1 MAIRA
6 GSVVCLLAV
15 LLTVFFTPTVARAQ
29 NWSFD
34 ARTIALGGVGG
45 GSGNIAA
52 SLIDEQKPYR
62 SIVIPLGLL
71 QVLKD
76 FGKFNPDSDD
86 FDPVRAAEYAASPIH
101 FVVGRDGTN
110 TQNLFVT
117 DVLNGELSRDLNDYA
132 GFVPARELVAEGLAN
147 PSWGKTIKFR
157 ENSGGFQGVY
167 IGAGPYLSMQTRAL
181 VDDQLRSI
189 LDSDVP
195 LYIANTSF
203 PLSNTTTTQLAL
215 AITGGY
221 RARLP
226 LPAGMG
232 SGGGLEGLYVA
243 ANYNYLRGFRYE
255 AFDTA
260 LRLDTDGTGLLTF
273 NPALPG
279 PLKIARDS
287 ATSGSGFAIDVGMA
301 VVVDRW
307 QFGFGANGLGNRI
320 EWTGLQRTLY
330 QLDSLFDGGGN
341 FGDTTVPVVE
351 AVRVELPVDYRTYAA
366 YNTDAWGA
374 IAEWAHG
381 FQGTTFRG
389 GVEKKFERFALRGG
403 GRFIRDRWE
412 PSGGVGFDFSD
423 RVGLDVAAFGTSAN
437 AERQRHLALA
447 VSFRLMQ
454 GN

>member
-167 IGAGPYLSMQTRAL
+167 IGAGPYLSMQSRAL

-195 LYIANTSF
+195 LYIPNTSF
-203 PLSNTTTTQLAL
+203 PLSNTTATQLAL

-232 SGGGLEGLYVA
+232 SGGVLEGLYVA

-255 AFDTA
+255 SFDTA
-260 LRLDTDGTGLLTF
+260 LRLDTDRGGLLTL

-287 ATSGSGFAIDVGMA
+287 ATSGNGFAIDVGTA

-330 QLDSLFDGGGN
+330 QLDATATATSGIRPSPWLKPCAWN
-341 FGDTTVPVVE
+341 CPSTTAPM
-351 AVRVELPVDYRTYAA
+351 LRT
-366 YNTDAWGA
+366 TPTRGA
-374 IAEWAHG
+374 PS
-381 FQGTTFRG
+381 
-389 GVEKKFERFALRGG
+389 
-403 GRFIRDRWE
+403 
-412 PSGGVGFDFSD
+412 PSGPMASRGRRSGAAWRRSSSGSRCAAAVASSAIVGS
-423 RVGLDVAAFGTSAN
+423 RAAALGSTSPIAS
-437 AERQRHLALA
+437 ASTSRRLAPA
-447 VSFRLMQ
+447 RTQSASATSRSPFRSA
-454 GN
+454 